1 MFLIKKDASDDIGK
15 RILRIFVKK
24 ILSFAKLIIGLLT
37 PIIINIKRLEKN
49 SSKI

>member
-1 MFLIKKDASDDIGK
+1 MFLIKKDVSDDIGK

-24 ILSFAKLIIGLLT
+24 TLPFAKLIIGLLT
-37 PIIINIKRLEKN
+37 TIIINIKRLEKN